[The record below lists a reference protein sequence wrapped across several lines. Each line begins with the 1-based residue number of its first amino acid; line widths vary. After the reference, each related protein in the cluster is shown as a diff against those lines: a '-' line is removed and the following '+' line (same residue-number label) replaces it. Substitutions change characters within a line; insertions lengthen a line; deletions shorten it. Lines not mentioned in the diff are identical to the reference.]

1 MPANGFLVSSR
12 LARTLAVFVFG
23 LGVWVATIEADLGN
37 KAEKIDLATQVAT
50 QTEVL
55 RSINK
60 ALTEIGV
67 LYKTVEERQRK
78 SDIELAKLKAKA
90 EAEKK

>member
-37 KAEKIDLATQVAT
+37 KAEKIDVATQVAT
-50 QTEVL
+50 QTETL
-55 RSINK
+55 KSIAI
-60 ALTEIGV
+60 ALSDIKDSV
-67 LYKTVEERQRK
+67 KSIDERQRK